1 MSYNV
6 EETEGGSL
14 GEPRN
19 ADSDTEDAPPLSDED
34 VRLAA
39 TYVNDARNG
48 NRGNFKTDPKSV
60 RLYNLYNEPAFFWT
74 SHMAVGALL
83 SLVLFED
90 PAVPSIR
97 LDYWIT
103 MCVELFCVCLIFS
116 RLAHQGIF
124 SSEKNFWRS
133 KRRLPTLVILL
144 LTLLDMALYVIL
156 SELGVTSVRF
166 SRPLRPLLLLCM
178 DRAKQLR
185 GVFKNILLTLPDII
199 TVLTLFLLSVAF
211 FALMALK
218 IFQNR
223 QDLVYYSD
231 GQPYMHNYLDNFFH
245 LYVLV
250 TTANF
255 PDVMMPAFDYNPW
268 FTLFFIIYL
277 IICLYLFMS
286 ICLATIYNNFKEHLK
301 EYVEDSVREK
311 QNNLQL
317 AFDILKVETEAGE
330 EELLPRSRWM
340 SLMRTVHPKRLDLE
354 HSLLWDVLAGSNQTG
369 YISKK
374 EFFHVVNLLDMRVL
388 DDKGR
393 EPEFQRWF
401 PRCFRSRISRLVRKA
416 VANRFFRYFIDLA
429 VVANAVCIALDQDD
443 AEWFF
448 MVLFILEILLKF
460 YVFGLKKFFR
470 SAMNIFDFILIVA
483 ALVINVLE
491 LAWKSISNQS
501 GALDFLLVLRLLR
514 LVRLVYAI
522 ERFRIVLKTISS
534 IGRSLLTYGAVLFVF
549 FYIFAIIGM
558 EAFAGR
564 ITPEPFLTNRSQ
576 TRPITCGNP
585 RLNGTQFAMNR
596 YCNNNF
602 NDILHSFVVL
612 FELMVVNQ
620 WHVLAEGFVAVT
632 HQAARIYFI
641 IYHLLVVILV
651 LNIFSAFI
659 LELFML
665 EYTVSKEPAER
676 KVSAVVRRITV
687 MGLNEDESAYM
698 DDIEEE
704 EATEDDSEM
713 AAADYVRGGR
723 RPSIRFML
731 PRGGNKVE
739 ELLQKMYEIERE
751 EDDNSF

>member
-1 MSYNV
+1 MSTEMSYTETRRDSVCEGLNTDV
-6 EETEGGSL
+6 TEG
-14 GEPRN
+14 P
-19 ADSDTEDAPPLSDED
+19 PPLSDEVRNEQD
-34 VRLAA
+34 LRLAA

-48 NRGNFKTDPKSV
+48 CRGNFKSDPKSV
-60 RLYNLYNEPAFFWT
+60 RLYNLYNQPAFFWT
-74 SHMAVGALL
+74 SHVAVGVLI

-103 MCVELFCVCLIFS
+103 MCVELLCVGLIFS
-116 RLAHQGIF
+116 RLAHQGVF
-124 SSEKNFWRS
+124 SSEENFWRS
-133 KRRLPTLVILL
+133 KRRLPFLIILL
-144 LTLLDMALYVIL
+144 LTLVDMVLYVIL
-156 SELGVTSVRF
+156 SEIGVTSVRF

-185 GVFKNILLTLPDII
+185 AVFKNILLTLPDII

-223 QDLVYYSD
+223 RNLVNYSD
-231 GQPYMHNYLDNFFH
+231 GQPYMHNYLDTFFH

-255 PDVMMPAFDYNPW
+255 PDVMMPAFDYNAW

-311 QNNLQL
+311 QDNLQL
-317 AFDILKVETEAGE
+317 AFDILKVETGHGE
-330 EELLPRSRWM
+330 KLLPKSRWM
-340 SLMRTVHPKRLDLE
+340 SLMRTVHPSRLDLE
-354 HSLLWDVLAGSNQTG
+354 HSLLWDVLANKHTG
-369 YISKK
+369 YISKS
-374 EFFHVVNLLDMRVL
+374 EFFHVANLLDIQVL
-388 DDKGR
+388 EVKDR

-401 PRCFRSRISRLVRKA
+401 PRCYTSKASRLIRKT

-429 VVANAVCIALDQDD
+429 VVANAVCIALDEEDF
-443 AEWFF
+443 EWFF
-448 MVLFILEILLKF
+448 MALFVFEILLKF
-460 YVFGLKKFFR
+460 YVFGLKKFFH
-470 SAMNIFDFILIVA
+470 SAMNMFDFVLIVA

-491 LAWKSISNQS
+491 LAWTSISNQT

-534 IGRSLLTYGAVLFVF
+534 IGRSLLTYGGVLFVF

-558 EAFAGR
+558 EAFSGK
-564 ITPEPFLTNRSQ
+564 IIPEPVLANRTQ
-576 TRPITCGNP
+576 NQPILCGNP
-585 RLNGTQFAMNR
+585 KLNGTQFAMNR

-641 IYHLLVVILV
+641 VYHLLVVILV

-665 EYTVSKEPAER
+665 EYTMSKEPAER
-676 KVSAVVRRITV
+676 RESIIERRITV
-687 MGLNEDESAYM
+687 MGLDEDESTYLN
-698 DDIEEE
+698 DLENEE
-704 EATEDDSEM
+704 TDTNI
-713 AAADYVRGGR
+713 RGGR
-723 RPSIRFML
+723 RPGQSPAMRFRL
-731 PRGGNKVE
+731 PRGANKVE

-751 EDDNSF
+751 EDKSDV